1 MEKISQGEKLMLLVK
16 RDYRDAENIAKA
28 LGYDKSYLPKLFKMD
43 ILPRKPL
50 ARAME
55 VFKVPES
62 YFNESIIPSVNEPD
76 AAYASA
82 NKATFERLRQ
92 EIKKLKEENDA
103 LRSSLEQERLVSAN
117 LAEAL
122 KNLTKNQ

>member
-16 RDYRDAENIAKA
+16 RDYRDAETIAKA
-28 LGYDKSYLPKLFKMD
+28 LGYDKSYLPKLYKME

-50 ARAME
+50 QRAME
-55 VFKVPES
+55 AFKVPES
-62 YFNESIIPSVNEPD
+62 YFHGSSAPTLNEPE
-76 AAYASA
+76 AEYPTPT
-82 NKATFERLRQ
+82 KATVEQLRG
-92 EIKKLKEENDA
+92 EVRKLRAEVEA

-122 KNLTKNQ
+122 KNLTKS